1 MRRYAPPKA
10 LGRKART
17 TALLLV
23 TLGAWACND
32 SPVEPPLTPDVDPAL
47 DDGPPP
53 AQQAGSSLFGERA
66 RVFEPERFDLVST
79 NADLQAGVY
88 RFRSLDG
95 APLPEVARDDY
106 VLGAP
111 DPGADPFVRLALRA
125 ETVGDEL
132 VIETGAARW
141 SDVIQTGEHGVTMSF
156 SGDEPARTLSGITL
170 APLDVGPLT
179 GVPFGPLELPVPEID
194 VCALVHD
201 IAATILNDPQ
211 VCGKPRDIDVAVG
224 VVGIKL
230 EGTLDSLVI
239 LDGTFGLVGDM
250 DMAMHVDG
258 GGITGGRLP
267 TFAPCNRAAY
277 PGCLTTPTGA
287 NFIDWLRQFAPQI
300 PELSLPPV
308 RVCIPGSPVRVRA
321 GYWTWS
327 GFIPTWTP
335 PVFEKCR
342 ISDVGVLP
350 TIVLP
355 AVTNASQT
363 VRPTV
368 TGELLIKVKGDGKIA
383 IKVPIPSLGATAGYG
398 GTHLSAKGTVGVF
411 VSVSLA
417 LKNGGGT
424 VRLTFTEKGEVIQA
438 WTSDAGWSGDYEKLD
453 RKVNGQLVH
462 FDNPDSM
469 VIRGG
474 LLAAISGE
482 LCAALISCDSSS
494 DSTSAASP
502 QGFYVQPGVFYPTD
516 FVTMQSPAAPEA
528 SAPQQV
534 LGLDEL
540 AIKLSAGAELFYGAD
555 IVWTRH
561 QVDPA
566 DATIDNTHWD
576 IDFLE
581 ELKLKAG
588 LDVPLVGWAL
598 PDAIKD
604 WDWTYEIVRLDV
616 MDLWGTGSLRVV
628 ANTTGAAPDPD
639 GYEVV
644 VSRYDTLPPII
655 EVGADRLGK
664 ARDHGR
670 VLTESVGVA
679 DSVEFKQPGPCGV
692 YYSDA
697 LVLLDPT
704 GTAFA
709 VTAGLQAT
717 GNDLPAWVLTSRCD
731 LLIARYNVELTGVA
745 SNCTVE
751 GGTLKNDVWLLQV
764 NHSLNR
770 QSDLQ
775 RAEFAVDCPVGG
787 PLGDVAVTTT
797 TTGEPPDD
805 PYRIT
810 VDGVANAP
818 IGASDAYVLTG
829 LAAGDY
835 QIGLTNLPAECT
847 TAPVGVTVTAGTSVP
862 AALTITCP
870 VGGQDPGDLTVTST
884 TTGGGTDPDG
894 FEVRVDGI
902 ARAALPLDGT
912 AYISNMPASVASVVE
927 ISSLAPSC
935 RTSDANP
942 RSVAFDASA
951 TPMALP
957 FAAECTT
964 AAIDTIDGVV
974 ESTGWPTPAVSV
986 RTPDGVVTQL
996 EGPTLDEIAQ
1006 LSGTG
1011 VRVLGVR
1018 AGTTLDVYGY
1028 DLDSALSDPRWRG
1041 ILAQRNGEY
1050 WLFGTEA
1057 VRLVSPP
1064 SSLTARLGDLVW
1076 VSGAQTTDG
1085 IRPFVFGV
1093 LREN

>member
-1 MRRYAPPKA
+1 
-10 LGRKART
+10 
-17 TALLLV
+17 V
-23 TLGAWACND
+23 TLGAWSCND
-32 SPVEPPLTPDVDPAL
+32 SPAEPQLTPDVDPAL
-47 DDGPPP
+47 DDGPPA
-53 AQQAGSSLFGERA
+53 AQQAGPNLFSDRA
-66 RVFEPERFDLVST
+66 RVFEPDQFDLVST
-79 NADLQAGVY
+79 DADLQAGVY
-88 RFRSLDG
+88 RFRSRDG

-111 DPGADPFVRLALRA
+111 EPGADPFVRLALRT
-125 ETVGDEL
+125 ETAGDEL

-141 SDVIQTGEHGVTMSF
+141 SDVIHSGLHGVTMSF
-156 SGDEPARTLSGITL
+156 AGDEPAQTLNGVTL
-170 APLDVGPLT
+170 APLDIGPLA

-194 VCALVHD
+194 ICGLVTEL
-201 IAATILNDPQ
+201 AATILNDPQ

-239 LDGTFGLVGDM
+239 LDGKFGLVGDM

-277 PGCLTTPTGA
+277 LGCLTTPTGA
-287 NFIDWLRQFAPQI
+287 NFIDWLRQYAPQL
-300 PELSLPPV
+300 PELSLRPV
-308 RVCIPGSPVRVRA
+308 RVCIPGTPVRVRA

-327 GFIPTWTP
+327 GFVPTWTP
-335 PVFEKCR
+335 PAFERCR

-355 AVTNASQT
+355 AVANASQT
-363 VRPTV
+363 VRPTL
-368 TGELLIKVKGDGKIA
+368 TGELLIKVKGDGKVA
-383 IKVPIPSLGATAGYG
+383 LKVPIPSLGATAGYG
-398 GTHLSAKGTVGVF
+398 GSHFSAKGTVGIF
-411 VSVSLA
+411 VAVSLA

-424 VRLTFTEKGEVIQA
+424 VKLTFTEKGEVIQS
-438 WTSDAGWSGDYEKLD
+438 WTNDDGWNGDYEKLE
-453 RKVNGQLVH
+453 RKVNAQLVH

-474 LLAAISGE
+474 VIAAISGE
-482 LCAALISCDSSS
+482 LCAALISCDSSKS
-494 DSTSAASP
+494 DSTSTTSP
-502 QGFYVQPGVFYPTD
+502 QGFYVRPGVFQPTD
-516 FVTMQSPAAPEA
+516 FVTMEPHSRSQAQAPG
-528 SAPQQV
+528 PQAV

-540 AIKLSAGAELFYGAD
+540 AIKLKAGAEIFAGAD
-555 IVWTRH
+555 IVWTRL

-644 VSRYDTLPPII
+644 VSRYDTLPAII
-655 EVGADRLGK
+655 EEGADRLGK

-670 VLTESVGVA
+670 VLTEGVGVA
-679 DSVEFKQPGPCGV
+679 DSVEFEQPGPCGV

-704 GTAFA
+704 GIAFA

-745 SNCTVE
+745 SNCTVN

-775 RAEFAVDCPVGG
+775 RVQFDVDCPAGG
-787 PLGDVAVTTT
+787 PMGDIAVTTT

-810 VDGVANAP
+810 VDGVPGAP
-818 IGASDAYVLTG
+818 IGASDAYALTG
-829 LAAGDY
+829 LTAGDY
-835 QIGLTNLPAECT
+835 QVGLTNLPVDCT
-847 TAPVGVTVTAGTSVP
+847 TTPVAVTVTAGTSVP
-862 AALTITCP
+862 AALTVTCP
-870 VGGQDPGDLTVTST
+870 VGGQDAGDLTVSST
-884 TTGGGTDPDG
+884 TSGAGTDPDG

-912 AYISNMPASVASVVE
+912 AYVSNMPASVASVVE
-927 ISSLAPSC
+927 IASLAANC
-935 RTSDANP
+935 RSTAANP
-942 RSVAFDASA
+942 RAVAFDADA
-951 TPMALP
+951 NPVALP

-964 AAIDTIDGVV
+964 AAIDTIDGLV
-974 ESTGWPTPAVSV
+974 EATGWPTPTVSI
-986 RTPDGVVTQL
+986 RTQDGVTTQL
-996 EGPTLDEIAQ
+996 VGPALGEIAQ
-1006 LSGTG
+1006 LTGSGI
-1011 VRVLGVR
+1011 RVLGVR

-1028 DLDSALSDPRWRG
+1028 DLDSVLSDPRWRG